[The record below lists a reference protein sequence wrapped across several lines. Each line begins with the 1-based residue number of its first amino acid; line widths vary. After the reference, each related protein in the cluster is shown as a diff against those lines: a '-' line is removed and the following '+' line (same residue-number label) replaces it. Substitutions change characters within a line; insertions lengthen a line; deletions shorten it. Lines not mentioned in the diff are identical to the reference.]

1 MKLGKITSD
10 VFSSV
15 IYPRLGARRRE
26 VVVPP
31 QHGVDVGA
39 VDLGDGRVLV
49 VKTDPVFIVPQFGFK
64 KAAWFAVH
72 ILASDVMTSGIPPQY
87 AAIDLN
93 LPVSMTDEQFAEMW
107 EGLHEAMEEI
117 GVSVVAG
124 HTGRYEGTD
133 YPMLGGFAMFGVGPK
148 ERLVTTKGARPG
160 DQVVMTK
167 GPAIEATALLANFYP
182 DYFKKKL
189 QPDVF
194 QEAYDLYWQM
204 SCWKDGLVASN
215 VGVHAMHDA
224 TEGGVWGALVEI
236 AEASGVRIEVYEER
250 LFMKRAVA
258 ELTRVVGIDPWTLI
272 SEGTLIIATDRGDE
286 VVEALRREGIE
297 AAIIGEVKAGGP
309 GVVLRKRD
317 GSAEPITHPRE
328 DPFWRAFSE
337 LGKLLSG
344 R

>member
-1 MKLGKITSD
+1 MKLGKITRD
-10 VFSSV
+10 VFDMV
-15 IYPRLGARRRE
+15 IYPRLGAKRDD

-107 EGLHEAMEEI
+107 SGLHEAMAEI

-124 HTGRYEGTD
+124 HTGRYEGVD
-133 YPMLGGFAMFGVGPK
+133 YPMLGGFTMFGVGPR
-148 ERLVTTKGARPG
+148 ERLVTTRGARPG
-160 DQVVMTK
+160 DQIVMTK
-167 GPAIEATALLANFYP
+167 GPAVEATALLVNFYP
-182 DYFKKKL
+182 DFFKARL
-189 QPDVF
+189 PTDIF
-194 QEAYDLYWQM
+194 QEAYDLYWSM
-204 SCWKDGLVASN
+204 SCWKDGLVASR

-236 AEASGVRIEVYEER
+236 AEASGVKIEVDESK
-250 LFMKRAVA
+250 LFVKRSVA
-258 ELTRVVGIDPWTLI
+258 EVTRLVGIDPWSSI
-272 SEGTLIIATDRGDE
+272 SEGTLIIATDRGEE
-286 VVEALRREGIE
+286 VVEALAREGIE
-297 AAIIGEVKAGGP
+297 AAVIGEVKKGGP
-309 GVVLRKRD
+309 GVVLRKR
-317 GSAEPITHPRE
+317 GGGVEPIEHPRE
-328 DPFWRAFSE
+328 DPFWLAFSKM
-337 LGKLLSG
+337 GQMVH
-344 R
+344 